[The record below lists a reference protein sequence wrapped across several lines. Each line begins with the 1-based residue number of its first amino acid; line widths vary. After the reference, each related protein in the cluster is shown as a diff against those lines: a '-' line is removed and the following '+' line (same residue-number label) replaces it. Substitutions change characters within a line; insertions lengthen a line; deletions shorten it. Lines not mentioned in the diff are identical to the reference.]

1 MVKRLFL
8 LLMCAGLLAVGC
20 KMETDNGNVSAPSG
34 NGQPDSGDKII
45 LHSPLGYVYI
55 SGTGNPDIDYEILA
69 MSSAGDGWYQYI
81 IEASSAEIFFL
92 IADDNWENIS
102 PVFYVTEGEWWYDRA
117 TGEMVDTKPELNDD
131 AGGSGDISFLPAPE
145 EVTATYSE
153 QDGSI
158 FLFWTPVP
166 GAISYE
172 IFYNTINAFE
182 NADSLDDLADY
193 YTYITGAE
201 AGVTYYFW
209 IKAKNGTVVSD
220 FSTYAQCRVPQKETL
235 AAPTGVRATAISTDT
250 VQVFWNPA
258 EGASSY
264 RIYYSTSNNTAYAQ
278 YTTAGGSSVYVS
290 GLNSGTGYYF
300 WVKSVGTSEIS
311 DFSLVSYAVTQ
322 EEEIID
328 LVAPTVYQWV
338 AKYALSDD
346 VKGIKIKVSPYAT
359 IDTRIEK
366 FRLYRS
372 ETQYGNYE
380 CLYEIPAS
388 NPELVFEDRTINLIS
403 GKTYYYRISG
413 VCKNTEVFSKNG
425 VKFDIREPIVK
436 VICKN
441 KLGANVSGP
450 YYVSFNSNPDLEY
463 YDLVFSPNTR
473 SYTLE
478 DFTAG
483 MYPIYTRKKTAS
495 EWTQYSQ
502 KNFKLLYSYELNI
515 LTGSITE
522 NKQIDQSNPPI
533 TYFNFQ

>member
-92 IADDNWENIS
+92 IADDNWENTS

-322 EEEIID
+322 EEKPTN
-328 LVAPTVYQWV
+328 LNAPQITNIELTTNENGLRITWNAVPGATSYKIYRSSS
-338 AKYALSDD
+338 KYAS
-346 VKGIKIKVSPYAT
+346 
-359 IDTRIEK
+359 RIEIATNIMYTAYDDIDVDLK
-366 FRLYRS
+366 AV
-372 ETQYGNYE
+372 G
-380 CLYEIPAS
+380 A
-388 NPELVFEDRTINLIS
+388 
-403 GKTYYYRISG
+403 GYYYSIKAVSSDGVESSLNVPRGITVTAPQVAVSLSKWAIS
-413 VCKNTEVFSKNG
+413 TTST
-425 VKFDIREPIVK
+425 
-436 VICKN
+436 
-441 KLGANVSGP
+441 GA
-450 YYVSFNSNPDLEY
+450 
-463 YDLVFSPNTR
+463 TR
-473 SYTLE
+473 YCIPRSAELII
-478 DFTAG
+478 G
-483 MYPIYTRKKTAS
+483 NIKKTIS
-495 EWTQYSQ
+495 
-502 KNFKLLYSYELNI
+502 NLNQSA
-515 LTGSITE
+515 SITSSYVE
-522 NKQIDQSNPPI
+522 ISAGLQS
-533 TYFNFQ
+533 FQTNYTGRYNSTIRKGTNSGSYDFKPMFKYKINAKSGNVTKEDCLLQME